1 MASSIIEKI
10 SSNIKITIEKQSM
23 PSRIPK
29 IAHIKPASAIPFD
42 VPLFFEITKNTIART
57 PAIMENTP

>member
-1 MASSIIEKI
+1 
-10 SSNIKITIEKQSM
+10 M